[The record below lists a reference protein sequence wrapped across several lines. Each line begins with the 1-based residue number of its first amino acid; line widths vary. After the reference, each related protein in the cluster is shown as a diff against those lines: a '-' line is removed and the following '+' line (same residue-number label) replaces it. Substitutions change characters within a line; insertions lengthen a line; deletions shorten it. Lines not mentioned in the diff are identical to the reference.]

1 MFLLCYC
8 LHFSPD
14 IESKNVRYAL
24 LNDHRAVIGKTR
36 AFDGAVLFL
45 PKMLDEKVCLH
56 KNPDSY
62 YIVYYSWLECVKC
75 LCLLVSSVKE
85 LADTNFQIKSIF
97 SSV

>member
-45 PKMLDEKVCLH
+45 PKMLDEKVCLW
-56 KNPDSY
+56 KNSDSY
-62 YIVYYSWLECVKC
+62 YVVYNSWLECVKC
-75 LCLLVSSVKE
+75 LLVSSVEE
-85 LADTNFQIKSIF
+85 LADTNFQIKSIV